1 MRLKQRLALAIVL
14 LAVLPLAAAGTV
26 LTRAAYVAA
35 YDLKLAEQ
43 RQAAAQATTE
53 VEALVAGL
61 VRELQLMVRVKGLS
75 RLSAADQRAMLSE
88 LLAWENQFAEL
99 AWLDSEG
106 REKARVSLH
115 QVFGPGD
122 LGSRATLPE
131 FEMPRASG
139 GAAFG
144 SIEIDDATAEPL
156 MAVSVPE
163 LNPRNG
169 MVSGVLVARLRLKR
183 MWDVVVRS
191 RNANADHL
199 IYIADPSGLVVA
211 HPNPSLVLRGT
222 RTTLPQQDGITTG
235 LDGGRVLAARLT
247 LVAGAR
253 ELAVVAEQPLTQALA
268 LPLQTA
274 LTTLAVVAGTLAAAL
289 ALAFL
294 AGTSILR
301 PIQRLAE
308 VAGRISA
315 GDLSHRAANE
325 DRSDEIGD
333 LARAFNTMTARLVD
347 LVATLEARVEDRT
360 RDLTTAQAR
369 LREAIE
375 SISEGFILCDAN
387 DRVVIANHRFR
398 DFYPEIAHLA
408 QEGRPFRHLLEA
420 ASRLGLACDVDKRDR
435 WLEER
440 LSLRESQTPHLQH
453 LSSGRWLLINER
465 RTASG
470 QMVAI
475 YTDITDLKA
484 GEEELRYAKAQ
495 AESAAQAKSEFL
507 ASMSHELRT
516 PLNAIIGFSDTM
528 LNQIFGPLGNAR
540 YQEYARDIL
549 NSGQHL
555 LSLINDILDL
565 SKIEAGA
572 MVVDQHP
579 VALGEVVERALSMT
593 RDSALANGLTLDVA
607 IPADLPAAEGDERR
621 LLQVMLNLLSNAVK
635 FTPEGGIVS
644 ISATTDDQGL
654 TVRVADTGIGIA
666 EEDIP
671 LALEAFGQI
680 DSSRSRRFPGSGL
693 GLPLSRKLVELLGGN
708 LTIESAVGTG
718 TTVIVRLPITANNA
732 QVP

>member
-1 MRLKQRLALAIVL
+1 MRLKRRLALAIVL
-14 LAVLPLAAAGTV
+14 LAVLPLAAAGIV

-43 RQAAAQATTE
+43 RQAATLAAGE

-61 VRELQLMVRVKGLS
+61 VRELHLMVRVKGLG
-75 RLSAADQRAMLSE
+75 RLPAAEQRAMLSE
-88 LLAWENQFAEL
+88 LLTWEKQFAEL
-99 AWLDSEG
+99 AWLDAEG
-106 REKARVSLH
+106 KERARVSLH
-115 QVFGPGD
+115 QVFGPDD
-122 LGSRATLPE
+122 LRSRADLPE
-131 FEMPRASG
+131 FQAPRASG
-139 GAAFG
+139 AAAFG
-144 SIEIDDATAEPL
+144 SIEIDAATAEPL

-169 MVSGVLVARLRLKR
+169 MVSGVLVARLRLKH
-183 MWDVVVRS
+183 MWEVVVRS
-191 RNANADHL
+191 RAVNANHL
-199 IYIADPSGLVVA
+199 IYIADPGGLVVA
-211 HPNPSLVLRGT
+211 HPNPSLVLRGA
-222 RTTLPQQDGITTG
+222 RAELPRQDGITTG
-235 LDGGRVLAARLT
+235 LDGDRVLAARVT

-253 ELAVVAEQPLTQALA
+253 ELAVVAEQPLHQALA

-274 LTTLAVVAGTLAAAL
+274 LTTLAIVAGALAAAL

-294 AGTSILR
+294 AGSSIIR

-308 VAGRISA
+308 VAGHISA
-315 GDLSHRAANE
+315 GDLSRRAADE
-325 DRSDEIGD
+325 GRGDEIGD

-347 LVATLEARVEDRT
+347 LVATLEMRVEDRT

-408 QEGRPFRHLLEA
+408 QEGRPFRHLIEA
-420 ASRLGLACDVDKRDR
+420 AARLGLACDDDNRQQ
-435 WLEER
+435 WLEQR
-440 LSLRESQTPHLQH
+440 QSLRESQTPHLQH

-484 GEEELRYAKAQ
+484 GEEELRHAKAQ

-528 LNQIFGPLGNAR
+528 LNGVFGPLDNPR
-540 YQEYARDIL
+540 YQEYVQDIL

-572 MVVDQHP
+572 MAVDHHP
-579 VALGEVVERALSMT
+579 VALGHVVERALSMT
-593 RDSALANGLTLDVA
+593 RDSAMANGLCLDVDVA
-607 IPADLPAAEGDERR
+607 ADLPAAEGDERR

-635 FTPEGGIVS
+635 FTPEGG
-644 ISATTDDQGL
+644 
-654 TVRVADTGIGIA
+654 TVAIKAEVDAETVTIRVTDTGIGIA
-666 EEDIP
+666 AADIP

-680 DSSRSRRFPGSGL
+680 DSARSRRFPGSGL
-693 GLPLSRKLVELLGGN
+693 GLPLSRKLVELHGGS
-708 LTIESAVGTG
+708 LTIDSHVGQG
-718 TTVIVRLPITANNA
+718 TTVIVRLPRAKD
-732 QVP
+732 